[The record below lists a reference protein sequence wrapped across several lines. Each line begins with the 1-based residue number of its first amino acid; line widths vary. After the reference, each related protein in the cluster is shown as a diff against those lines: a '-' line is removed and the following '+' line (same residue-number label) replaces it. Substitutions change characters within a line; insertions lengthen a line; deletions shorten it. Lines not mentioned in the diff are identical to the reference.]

1 MAITMLL
8 LPCAVA
14 QICGAKKV
22 EAITEVVVAAEA
34 ETSINS
40 VPPSTTMPNKCSLGG
55 LQTAIEAGSTTSL
68 LRGAPQAI
76 TSRTITTKGEA
87 GVVATTETTITSHR
101 LETTRTIDTDW
112 NAASTLQIIN

>member
-1 MAITMLL
+1 VAITMLL

-40 VPPSTTMPNKCSLGG
+40 VPPSTTMPNKCSLAG

-68 LRGAPQAI
+68 RGAPQAT

>member
-22 EAITEVVVAAEA
+22 EAITEVVAAEA

-40 VPPSTTMPNKCSLGG
+40 VPPSTTMPNKCSLAG